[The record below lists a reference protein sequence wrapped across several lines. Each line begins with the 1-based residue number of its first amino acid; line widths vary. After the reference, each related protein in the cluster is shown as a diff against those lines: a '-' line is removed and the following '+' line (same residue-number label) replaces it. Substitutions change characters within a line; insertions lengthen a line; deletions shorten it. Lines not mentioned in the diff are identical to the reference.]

1 MRVASLTCSN
11 TEIVCAL
18 GMSHVLVAVDDHS
31 DHPEEV
37 VSKLPRLGPDLS
49 IDVDAL
55 EELQPD
61 ITLASLTVPGHEK
74 VVEEIRAKGLEY
86 MAPDPR
92 CIGDIY
98 RDIRDIS
105 KALGV
110 SSRGEALIQWMQRG
124 LETSSVDHEES
135 LTDTAVTDKAVR
147 ELAPVLVEW
156 WPKPVFI
163 PARHSWINEMLHI
176 AGGVNPWKD
185 APGHSMEV
193 ETESVLAHNPEVVII
208 SWCGVDPAKYNPE
221 KVIQRNGW
229 AEVRAVRD
237 RSVFCVAESYLG
249 RPGPRIVEGVRRLR
263 IAIRAARRGSS

>member
-124 LETSSVDHEES
+124 LETSPVD
-135 LTDTAVTDKAVR
+135 
-147 ELAPVLVEW
+147 
-156 WPKPVFI
+156 PVFI